1 VTPIRS
7 ILTTGTLSQ
16 QVKPGLSALKSTDKK
31 HVEDAIRQRFAD
43 TLDIDTAFLQTHAAD
58 NRWDYLLGDEES
70 STVVAL
76 EPHSA
81 KSDEVST
88 VIKKKQK
95 ALEQLRPHL
104 KAGKGIHRWFWV
116 ASGTVQFP
124 NVDKVEKRLA
134 EHGITFVGPILKKKH
149 LR

>member
-16 QVKPGLSALKSTDKK
+16 QVKPG
-31 HVEDAIRQRFAD
+31 
-43 TLDIDTAFLQTHAAD
+43 
-58 NRWDYLLGDEES
+58 
-70 STVVAL
+70 
-76 EPHSA
+76 
-81 KSDEVST
+81 
-88 VIKKKQK
+88 
-95 ALEQLRPHL
+95 PHL